1 MWDCTHLPA
10 AVGAGQGGALH
21 RPCFL
26 SCPDFYSNT
35 EPILQQKNACALVA
49 WLGNLDL
56 LNGHLI
62 FPSPSRQHH
71 TLKLPPESIP
81 CRLPPPP
88 TEAILIILTCHL
100 WCSEPRVTFCFST
113 ECHAGQSSTAWL
125 CQARVAG
132 CVFQGAAASSDY
144 TASRLLWGTL
154 RVWGG
159 RTLEACLFAVC
170 FSIFWTHGFLTEDPV
185 LCQPAVEVTGLSKQD
200 SSSCPHSAIIPV
212 CKASACCQRV
222 LLAGRQAHWEP
233 HCRDDSVAQWPEN
246 PVASSSIQVL

>member
-1 MWDCTHLPA
+1 MGLHTFASCC
-10 AVGAGQGGALH
+10 GGRAGRRSPQTVFSL
-21 RPCFL
+21 L
-26 SCPDFYSNT
+26 SRF
-35 EPILQQKNACALVA
+35 LQQYRAHITTKECLRPSGVA
-49 WLGNLDL
+49 WQPG
-56 LNGHLI
+56 
-62 FPSPSRQHH
+62 
-71 TLKLPPESIP
+71 PPEWPSYFSFSLQTASYIKIASREHP
-81 CRLPPPP
+81 MSSTPPP

-170 FSIFWTHGFLTEDPV
+170 FSIF
-185 LCQPAVEVTGLSKQD
+185 
-200 SSSCPHSAIIPV
+200 
-212 CKASACCQRV
+212 
-222 LLAGRQAHWEP
+222 
-233 HCRDDSVAQWPEN
+233 
-246 PVASSSIQVL
+246 